1 MVNSQNEAIVFDSLK
16 QFYINEIKKLGS
28 LNSLS
33 LSLGEDKRYCWS
45 VINRTGLDNIRTLYY
60 RLYPE
65 RAKSGD
71 KKKLA

>member
-1 MVNSQNEAIVFDSLK
+1 VNSIKSQNEAIKYDSLK
-16 QFYINEIKKLGS
+16 QFYIAEIKKLGS

-45 VINRTGLDNIRTLYY
+45 VINRTGLDNIRNLYY

-65 RAKSGD
+65 RQ
-71 KKKLA
+71 KK